1 MKTKRLLILLLLIC
15 ALAPG
20 LFAQR
25 GSVAAGGESS
35 GSGGKISYS
44 IGQVDFISSSGSG
57 GSSNQGLQQPF
68 TITEETGIEVKS
80 ITLNFAVYPVPT
92 LDNVSLNVTGNEFG
106 KLRYTLI
113 SMDGKLLLDQEV
125 LSDITIVQMREY
137 TQGLYKL
144 NVYDSDNKLIKSFN
158 LIKN

>member
-20 LFAQR
+20 LYAQR
-25 GSVAAGGESS
+25 GNVAAGGESN

-44 IGQVDFISSSGSG
+44 IGQVDYISSSGTG

-68 TITEETGIEVKS
+68 TITEETGIDVTS

-92 LDNVSLNVTGNEFG
+92 MDNVSLNVTGNEFG
-106 KLRYTLI
+106 RLRFTLI
-113 SMDGKLLLDQEV
+113 GLDGKLLKDEEV
-125 LSDITIVQMREY
+125 FSDITLIQLREY
-137 TQGLYKL
+137 AQGLYKL
-144 NVYDSDNKLIKSFN
+144 NVYNSDNKLIKSFN
-158 LIKN
+158 VIKN